1 MLSIRHFWI
10 QYMYTILR
18 AELILAYLFEGSRQV
33 IAYAEKSQKKF
44 KLRRDSK
51 SKPCYQRLVGRYYQ
65 LSCEVTCWERGM
77 RYGSWMNEYK
87 VTRRNDDC
95 DAQWW
100 QFLMILAFFFLRTW
114 VMKSSRPL
122 FVFLFIL
129 LLCNLIMTINSE
141 SNKPFRFHS
150 RRWIL
155 RRNKQ
160 KKPDTKSNGKRYVG
174 SLSEDLRMETTTR
187 DSPNVS
193 ELKDAVF
200 IWRKT

>member
-1 MLSIRHFWI
+1 MNI
-10 QYMYTILR
+10 
-18 AELILAYLFEGSRQV
+18 
-33 IAYAEKSQKKF
+33 
-44 KLRRDSK
+44 KLHEETMIVTHNYDNFND
-51 SKPCYQRLVGRYYQ
+51 LVP
-65 LSCEVTCWERGM
+65 
-77 RYGSWMNEYK
+77 
-87 VTRRNDDC
+87 
-95 DAQWW
+95 
-100 QFLMILAFFFLRTW
+100 FFLRSC

-174 SLSEDLRMETTTR
+174 SLSEDTRMETTTR

-193 ELKDAVF
+193 ELTDAVF
-200 IWRKT
+200 I